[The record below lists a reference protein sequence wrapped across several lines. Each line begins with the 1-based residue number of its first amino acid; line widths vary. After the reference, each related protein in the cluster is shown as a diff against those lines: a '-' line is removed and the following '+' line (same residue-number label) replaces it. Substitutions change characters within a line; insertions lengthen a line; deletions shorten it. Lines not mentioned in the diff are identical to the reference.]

1 MKTILEDDEH
11 GTVYKPHVL
20 RFTTLL
26 NVICLCLMLPFAY
39 IEVQALSK
47 QKGRWFQARNAVD
60 ISVIFLQVNPQ
71 KRANP

>member
-1 MKTILEDDEH
+1 LKTILEDREH
-11 GTVYKPHVL
+11 GVVHITHVL
-20 RFTTLL
+20 RLTTLL
-26 NVICLCLMLPFAY
+26 NAICLCLMLPFVY

-60 ISVIFLQVNPQ
+60 ISVIFLQVHPQ